1 MNTHRE
7 DRPPLPCPLHAFQGS
22 PFGTT
27 QQRSTQPPG
36 PALLGP
42 CLGRSKER
50 RAPAARRKNDG
61 ASGSSSRSPVM
72 YDFLIMS
79 TLYCIIKTT
88 PNLNP
93 SLCQNTSEAGE
104 ETTEAKAAKQLNAAA
119 AFLPAPRSW
128 AAWGEGERAGAA
140 CRLSPSLLLPRK
152 IEVLPRPTRAK
163 GASESIRA
171 LPSNPISHQTSVAF
185 TATLSPELARPESL
199 GAAGDR
205 SSGHTPPRDTGAE
218 ETGGREQG
226 RSEPTPIPSPCPK
239 AKDSAGQAGRSSSPV
254 SRSPRLF
261 TTFS

>member
-42 CLGRSKER
+42 RLGRSKER
-50 RAPAARRKNDG
+50 RAPAARRRNDG
-61 ASGSSSRSPVM
+61 ASSSSSSSPVM

-119 AFLPAPRSW
+119 AFLPAPRSR
-128 AAWGEGERAGAA
+128 AAWGEG
-140 CRLSPSLLLPRK
+140 
-152 IEVLPRPTRAK
+152 
-163 GASESIRA
+163 
-171 LPSNPISHQTSVAF
+171 
-185 TATLSPELARPESL
+185 
-199 GAAGDR
+199 
-205 SSGHTPPRDTGAE
+205 
-218 ETGGREQG
+218 GRG
-226 RSEPTPIPSPCPK
+226 RRV
-239 AKDSAGQAGRSSSPV
+239 G
-254 SRSPRLF
+254 
-261 TTFS
+261 